1 MTGQQAV
8 AIAKRSLLRSGPRD
22 GLRVEEVDYDPW
34 RVVLSWVES
43 TTPVRRVERTFYVL
57 RAA

>member
-43 TTPVRRVERTFYVL
+43 KPVRRVERTVYVL
-57 RAA
+57 RAS